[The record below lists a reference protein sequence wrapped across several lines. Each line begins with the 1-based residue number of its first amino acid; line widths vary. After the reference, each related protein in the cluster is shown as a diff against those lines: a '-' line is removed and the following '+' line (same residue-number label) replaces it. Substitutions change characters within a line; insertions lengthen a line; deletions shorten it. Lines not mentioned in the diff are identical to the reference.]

1 MAGDLVLTYHD
12 LVFHDQ
18 PFPSL
23 ADALYLIGYLFLVA
37 GLMVLIPAEP
47 RAARRR

>member
-1 MAGDLVLTYHD
+1 MAGDPALTYHD

-37 GLMVLIPAEP
+37 GLMVLIQLAPGDWP
-47 RAARRR
+47 R